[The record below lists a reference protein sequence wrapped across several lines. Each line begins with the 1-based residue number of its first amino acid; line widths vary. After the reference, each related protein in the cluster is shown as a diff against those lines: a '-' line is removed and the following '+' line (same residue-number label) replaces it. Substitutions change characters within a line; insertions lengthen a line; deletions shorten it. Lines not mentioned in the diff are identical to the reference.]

1 MKYGV
6 KATDD
11 IALLPFVGP
20 YFAYAVSA
28 DQKYKGTDVSKS
40 FPRVNRWNMGFK
52 LGCGA
57 EYNKLYAEI
66 GYQFGITNMLD
77 DDKLSGHNN
86 ALFLN
91 LGVNF

>member
-1 MKYGV
+1 MKYGI

-11 IALLPFVGP
+11 IAVLPFVGP
-20 YFAYAVSA
+20 YFAYAVSS
-28 DQKYKGTDVSKS
+28 DWKHKGAEVGYS
-40 FPRVNRWNMGFK
+40 FPRLNRNNMGFK
-52 LGCGA
+52 LGCGI

-66 GYQFGITNMLD
+66 GYQLNVTNIID
-77 DDKLSGHNN
+77 DDDFSSHNN